1 MARVRLLK
9 VSGNFAP
16 ILHELPL
23 DRALRNCPDS
33 DPWCAIARAD
43 YHLWMPTFTGADP
56 SQVEPILEGSPL
68 IGPASARL
76 AWASGDLSRLT
87 TGELDGMGQG
97 LQEVGLYPP
106 DPGTWVLSLGLSGAP
121 GSGIG
126 GLFSFSHPDLG
137 WRQHQLTLRG
147 GGDSRGGFFGM
158 TSLRFATGR
167 ALRPLLYAAGARLV
181 ANRYDVAGERE
192 LYVQGTAR
200 GGAGLAWT
208 AGPLMATLGGQTRAD
223 FYEGSWFLANGPWL
237 SLSLVPQRYLSLTA
251 VGEAG
256 FGSGETFSGSVNL
269 RAMPPLLGGTLAMR
283 LGFWGVEGPEW
294 RDWTAGGAELLRGQ
308 PAGRWRGSVFVPAQV
323 EYRHRLV
330 GPLQAAAF
338 LDSVAVDGRWHWS
351 LGGGLRLL
359 LPPED
364 LNVTRIDVGVGEGS
378 WGVVVAWGQA
388 F

>member
-9 VSGNFAP
+9 LSGNYAP

-23 DRALRNCPDS
+23 DRALRSCPDS
-33 DPWCAIARAD
+33 DPWCAIAWAD
-43 YHLWMPTFTGADP
+43 FQLWMPAFTGADP
-56 SQVEPILEGSPL
+56 ARVPELLTGSPL
-68 IGPASARL
+68 VGPASARL
-76 AWASGDLSRLT
+76 AWASGDLSRLAT
-87 TGELDGMGQG
+87 QDLDGMGQG
-97 LQEVGLYPP
+97 LREVGLHPP

-121 GSGIG
+121 GAGIG
-126 GLFSFSHPDLG
+126 ALASFQHPDLG
-137 WRQHQLTLRG
+137 WQQHQLALRA
-147 GGDSRGGFFGM
+147 GGDSRGGFSGLF
-158 TSLRFATGR
+158 SLRIFTGR
-167 ALRPLLYAAGARLV
+167 ALRPLFYAAGGRLV
-181 ANRYDVAGERE
+181 TDRYDAAGERE

-208 AGPLMATLGGQTRAD
+208 AGPLTATLGGQARGD
-223 FYEGSWFLANGPWL
+223 FFEGSWYLANGPWL
-237 SLSLVPQRYLSLTA
+237 SFSLTPRRSLSLTA
-251 VGEAG
+251 VAEAG
-256 FGSGETFSGSVNL
+256 FGSGESFSGSLNL
-269 RAMPPLLGGTLAMR
+269 RALPPLWGGTLALR

-294 RDWTAGGAELLRGQ
+294 REWTAGGAELLRGQ

-338 LDSVAVDGRWHWS
+338 VDTVAIDGRWHWS

-359 LPPED
+359 LPPEE
-364 LNVTRIDVGVGEGS
+364 LNVTRVDVGVGEGS

>member
-9 VSGNFAP
+9 LSGNYAP

-23 DRALRNCPDS
+23 DRALRSCPDS
-33 DPWCAIARAD
+33 DPWCAIAWAD
-43 YHLWMPTFTGADP
+43 YQLWMPAFTGANP
-56 SQVEPILEGSPL
+56 ARVPELLAGSPL
-68 IGPASARL
+68 VGPASARL
-76 AWASGDLSRLT
+76 AWASGDLSRLAT
-87 TGELDGMGQG
+87 QDLDGMGQG
-97 LQEVGLYPP
+97 LQEVGLHPP

-121 GSGIG
+121 GAGIG
-126 GLFSFSHPDLG
+126 ALASFQHPDLG
-137 WRQHQLTLRG
+137 WRQHQLALRA
-147 GGDSRGGFFGM
+147 GGDSRGGFSGLF
-158 TSLRFATGR
+158 SLRIFTGR
-167 ALRPLLYAAGARLV
+167 PLRPLLYAAGGRLV
-181 ANRYDVAGERE
+181 TDRYDAAGERE

-208 AGPLMATLGGQTRAD
+208 AGPLTATLGAQARAD
-223 FYEGSWFLANGPWL
+223 FFEGDWYLANGPWL
-237 SLSLVPQRYLSLTA
+237 SLSLTPRRHVSLTA

-256 FGSGETFSGSVNL
+256 FGSGESFSGSLNL
-269 RAMPPLLGGTLAMR
+269 RASPPLWGGTLALR

-294 RDWTAGGAELLRGQ
+294 RDWMAGGAELLRGQ

-338 LDSVAVDGRWHWS
+338 VDTVAIDGRWHWS

-359 LPPED
+359 LPPEE
-364 LNVTRIDVGVGEGS
+364 LNVTRVDVGVGEGS